1 MGTELGQERT
11 TNEWNCSI
19 PAWGTQ
25 WRSWLRHCA
34 TSRKVAGPIPSG
46 SHWNFSLTYSFRPHY
61 GPEVNPAPNRNAYQE
76 YLLYGKGGRC
86 LRLTNLLPSCATVME
101 YRNLNLLEPSGPVH
115 ASYGIALPL
124 CICTWVDEQPFVFY
138 GILSSEL
145 GSVHVCTDHVA
156 GEDKE
161 TLWSIIFLHRGC
173 DESEVVS
180 AHNLKAW
187 GGEQT
192 YSPTHS

>member
-1 MGTELGQERT
+1 MPLLLLLLLLLLLGLLLGLRGG
-11 TNEWNCSI
+11 
-19 PAWGTQ
+19 AAGWGTAPQ
-25 WRSWLRHCA
+25 VGRSRV
-34 TSRKVAGPIPSG
+34 RFPMV
-46 SHWNFSLTYSFRPHY
+46 SLEFLLSSFRPHY